1 MALKEM
7 GAVRLGSGRGG
18 GSTSTGTGGGWCG
31 ATLIWCPVGGPAC
44 SAGFDVHTH
53 TTGCGGDWGCWRW
66 IAVDADMAAGKVY
79 VWRIHSRG
87 EITAVAIS
95 DSSFIFFRFLTF
107 DFGYSYWDCSLI
119 LHIFPVSG
127 VRRVG
132 FRVAWRHAL
141 SLSRVPLGNVPSLAD
156 EGGGLAGVDILA
168 SEGWGLAG
176 EELRQRGP

>member
-18 GSTSTGTGGGWCG
+18 GSTSTGIGGGWCG
-31 ATLIWCPVGGPAC
+31 ATLIWCPVGGPC

-95 DSSFIFFRFLTF
+95 DSSFIFFPF
-107 DFGYSYWDCSLI
+107 SLHGI
-119 LHIFPVSG
+119 VL
-127 VRRVG
+127 
-132 FRVAWRHAL
+132 
-141 SLSRVPLGNVPSLAD
+141 
-156 EGGGLAGVDILA
+156 
-168 SEGWGLAG
+168 
-176 EELRQRGP
+176 